1 MIGNVAVDTYIRAS
15 VCVCVVMEKRMMM
28 NEEEKRRRGDNNDE
42 TSTNIYRKTNE
53 VKNILF
59 VLFSIL
65 CLTTSTII
73 CSSRS
78 SYCIVYR

>member
-1 MIGNVAVDTYIRAS
+1 MIGNVTVDTYIRAS
-15 VCVCVVMEKRMMM
+15 VCVCVVMEKRMM
-28 NEEEKRRRGDNNDE
+28 NEEEERRRGDNNDE

-53 VKNILF
+53 VKNILY

>member
-15 VCVCVVMEKRMMM
+15 VCVCVVMEKRMM
-28 NEEEKRRRGDNNDE
+28 NKEERRRGDNNDE

-53 VKNILF
+53 VKNILY

>member
-15 VCVCVVMEKRMMM
+15 VCVCGYGKKENDEM
-28 NEEEKRRRGDNNDE
+28 NEEERRRGDNNDE

-53 VKNILF
+53 VKNILY

-73 CSSRS
+73 
-78 SYCIVYR
+78 